1 MCTPCYFTAWLV
13 DHDSGVHHFI
23 PRVAFL
29 LDCRLNDPNVT
40 VELHRKLG
48 ETFQRVYPW
57 NDTSVKQTGQNFTI
71 FNLNTTSQFNC
82 TTAGQDGT
90 PVLKKEV
97 KIEKAKGL
105 KQ

>member
-1 MCTPCYFTAWLV
+1 MCTPCYFTAWL

-40 VELHRKLG
+40 VELLRKLG
-48 ETFQRVYPW
+48 ETFQRVCPE

-71 FNLNTTSQFNC
+71 YNLSTTSLFKC
-82 TTAGQDGT
+82 RTAGQDGT
-90 PVLKKEV
+90 PVLEKEV